1 MAFRKAERRQAKL
14 RLGLIGPSGSG
25 KTYGA
30 LLIAQGLGG
39 KIALIDS
46 ENGSGEL
53 YANMC
58 DYDVCQLTPEFTP
71 QKYIAAI
78 HEAER
83 MGYDVIIIDSLSHA
97 WAGAGGVLEMVDKRK
112 GRGNDFTAW
121 RDVTPQHNALVDAML
136 QSPCHII
143 ATMRSKTAYDMEKDE
158 RTGKVK
164 PVKIGLAPV
173 QREGM
178 DYEFTVVL
186 EIDQQKH
193 MAEATKDR
201 TSLFDGEVFKI
212 TPETGSKLKA
222 WLETG
227 LPAEQIQPRAA
238 ARTQMPPQQDRQ
250 LTPEQQAQRTLIGML
265 CDEAGLGLRKDECSG
280 WIKQT
285 LGRADIKGMGELTLA
300 DLDVCIQT
308 AQAEI
313 SAKVA

>member
-71 QKYIAAI
+71 QKYILAI

-112 GRGNDFTAW
+112 GRGNDFAAW

-178 DYEFTVVL
+178 EYEFTVVL
-186 EIDQQKH
+186 DIDQQRH
-193 MAEATKDR
+193 LAEATKDR
-201 TSLFDGEVFKI
+201 TSLFDGKIFQI
-212 TPETGSKLKA
+212 TPDVGAQLKA

-285 LGRADIKGMGELTLA
+285 LGREDLKGMGDLTLA

>member
-53 YANMC
+53 YADMC
-58 DYDVCQLTPEFTP
+58 DYDVCQLAPEFTP

-83 MGYDVIIIDSLSHA
+83 AGYDVIIIDSLSHA

-112 GRGNDFTAW
+112 GRGNDFAAW

-158 RTGKVK
+158 RTGKIK

-201 TSLFDGEVFKI
+201 TSLFDGEIFKI
-212 TPETGSKLKA
+212 TPETGEKLRA

-227 LPAEQIQPRAA
+227 LPAETVRPNKTQAA
-238 ARTQMPPQQDRQ
+238 PKP
-250 LTPEQQAQRTLIGML
+250 LTEAQQAQRTLIGML
-265 CDEAGLGLRKDECSG
+265 TDDAGLGLRKDECG
-280 WIKQT
+280 AWIKQT
-285 LGRADIKGMGELTLA
+285 LGRDIKSMSELELG
-300 DLDVCIQT
+300 DIEVCIQA
-308 AQAEI
+308 AQDAI
-313 SAKVA
+313 GRKVA

>member
-14 RLGLIGPSGSG
+14 RLALTGPSGSG

-30 LLIAQGLGG
+30 LLIAQGMGG
-39 KIALIDS
+39 RIAFIDT
-46 ENGSGEL
+46 ENGSSEL
-53 YANMC
+53 YADLC
-58 DYDVCQLTPEFTP
+58 DFDVCRITAPFTTD
-71 QKYIAAI
+71 KYIAAI

-83 MGYDVIIIDSLSHA
+83 EGYDTIVIDSLTHA
-97 WAGAGGVLEMVDKRK
+97 WNAEGGILEFVDKKK
-112 GRGNDFTAW
+112 GRGNDFAAW
-121 RDVTPQHNALVDAML
+121 KDATPLQNGFVSSIT

-143 ATMRSKTAYDMEKDE
+143 ATMRSKTAYDLEKDPQ
-158 RTGKVK
+158 TGKLK
-164 PVKIGLAPV
+164 PIKVGLAPI
-173 QREGM
+173 QRDGM
-178 DYEFTVVL
+178 EYEFTVVL
-186 EIDQQKH
+186 DIDQQRH
-193 MAEATKDR
+193 LAEATKDR
-201 TSLFDGEVFKI
+201 TSLFDGKIFQI
-212 TPETGSKLKA
+212 TPDVGAQLKA

>member
-39 KIALIDS
+39 KIALIDT

-53 YANMC
+53 YA
-58 DYDVCQLTPEFTP
+58 DLLGYDVCQIAPEFTP
-71 QKYIAAI
+71 DKYIAAI

-83 MGYDVIIIDSLSHA
+83 AGYDVIIIDSLSHA
-97 WAGAGGVLEMVDKRK
+97 WSGEGGVLEMVDRLK
-112 GRGNDFTAW
+112 GRGNDFAAW
-121 RDVTPQHNALVDAML
+121 RNVTPKHNALVNAML

-143 ATMRSKTAYDMEKDE
+143 ATMRAKTAYEMEKDE
-158 RTGKVK
+158 RGKVK

-201 TSLFDGEVFKI
+201 TSLFDGDIFKI
-212 TPETGSKLKA
+212 SPETGKKLKT